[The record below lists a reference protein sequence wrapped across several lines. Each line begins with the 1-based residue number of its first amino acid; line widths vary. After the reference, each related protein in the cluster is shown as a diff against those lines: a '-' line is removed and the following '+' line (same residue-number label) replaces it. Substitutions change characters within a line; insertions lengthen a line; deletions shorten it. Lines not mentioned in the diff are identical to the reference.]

1 MENFAEQA
9 IALGLSGQEAVEYV
23 REQSALLRDQRA
35 EERAA
40 QREAE
45 AAQREAEAAQRAH
58 ELELARLQV
67 TNRSSSPRETTGK
80 VP

>member
-40 QREAE
+40 QAAEREA
-45 AAQREAEAAQRAH
+45 QRQAETER
-58 ELELARLQV
+58 RLRFV
-67 TNRSSSPRETTGK
+67 LLLS
-80 VP
+80 